1 MPRLVISADGPA
13 AMATWRAAFQHV
25 APDLPIAAWHDP
37 ALKLTADDYALV
49 WKPTAD
55 DLARMGGMRAI
66 ICTGAG
72 VNHLLDSPGFP
83 LHVPLVRMGGEQTAV
98 LMADY
103 VLWAT
108 LGLLRGAR
116 AWAVQQNAHHW
127 HNPRTS
133 TRTSSQTRVGIMG
146 MGHLGAHVGRVL
158 RQVGFEVSGWRRSAQ
173 VVSGIRTFAGPSELP
188 DFLRDVDIVVNLL
201 PSTPQTRGMI
211 DYALL
216 AQLPR
221 GAGLVNVGR
230 GDHVVQAD
238 LLRAL
243 DEGILGGAVL
253 DVVEPEPLPPD
264 DSLWRHERVTITP
277 HVASEASREAQ
288 ARYVVE
294 VIGQMERN
302 ERPALLCD
310 LRRGY

>member
-1 MPRLVISADGPA
+1 
-13 AMATWRAAFQHV
+13 MASWRAAFHDV
-25 APDLPIAAWHDP
+25 APDLALAAWHDP
-37 ALKLTADDYALV
+37 ALEPGTDDYALV
-49 WKPTAD
+49 WNPTAD
-55 DLARMGGMRAI
+55 DLGRMGGLKAI

-72 VNHLLDSPGFP
+72 VNHLLDNPAFP
-83 LHVPLVRMGGEQTAV
+83 QHVPLVRMGGEQTAI

-108 LGLLRGAR
+108 LGLVRGAR
-116 AWAVQQNAHHW
+116 AWVVQQNAHQW

-133 TRTSSQTRVGIMG
+133 TRTSTQTRVGIMG
-146 MGHLGAHVGRVL
+146 MGHLGAHVGQVL
-158 RQVGFEVSGWRRSAQ
+158 RQVGFKVSGWRRSAQ
-173 VVSGIRTFAGPSELP
+173 MVPGIRTFAGPSELP
-188 DFLRDVDIVVNLL
+188 DFLRDVDILVNLL

-230 GDHVVQAD
+230 GNHVVQAD

-243 DEGILGGAVL
+243 DEGVLGGAVL
-253 DVVEPEPLPPD
+253 DVVVPEPLPPD
-264 DSLWRHERVTITP
+264 DPLWSHERVTITP

-310 LRRGY
+310 PRRGY